1 MFADGSIDQQGLPRL
16 TCDLHLHPSRIGHA
30 SPAKAHVQSSPHQ
43 SRNVDVYNNA
53 ADNRSGALDDS
64 EGDSDLDGLDSY
76 NDEDGDENGPN
87 DDENEG
93 ETGNKGVEG
102 NDEKDEDNY
111 EANSSVHAAPA
122 ELPANRGNSTTL
134 SSALESPSEPDLSS
148 VFEMLAKTCPPTSQ
162 SSSSTILKGRAQG
175 SAARSQGDISFNP
188 SNSPS
193 IAHWLSPS
201 FLLPMPQP
209 KRSHPVSRKPCA
221 LIESS
226 SSSTPDDED
235 GERNENN
242 GKGKRKVSIESV
254 GNCKENLRPTK
265 HRRLIGAAPV
275 VHRHEQF
282 WIPDGNTVLEVGGVL
297 FKLHHSRLVDQSTFF
312 ACLLDEHN
320 VHMDDSVVVEN
331 DGNGT
336 VYHLSNI
343 TSKDFE
349 ALLQLDRNQ
358 M

>member
-1 MFADGSIDQQGLPRL
+1 
-16 TCDLHLHPSRIGHA
+16 
-30 SPAKAHVQSSPHQ
+30 VQSFPYQ
-43 SRNVDVYNNA
+43 SRNVDVHNNSA
-53 ADNRSGALDDS
+53 GNRSGALDDS
-64 EGDSDLDGLDSY
+64 EDDSDLDGLDSY

-134 SSALESPSEPDLSS
+134 SSPLGSPSEPDLSS
-148 VFEMLAKTCPPTSQ
+148 AYEMLAKTCPPASQ
-162 SSSSTILKGRAQG
+162 PSNSTILKGRAQG
-175 SAARSQGDISFNP
+175 SGARSQGDISFNL
-188 SNSPS
+188 SNSPTITHGLS
-193 IAHWLSPS
+193 SSPS
-201 FLLPMPQP
+201 LPMPQP

-226 SSSTPDDED
+226 SSSTPLHLATPDDED
-235 GERNENN
+235 GERNESN
-242 GKGKRKVSIESV
+242 GKRKRKVSIESV
-254 GNCKENLRPTK
+254 GSCKENTSAENLRPTK
-265 HRRLIGAAPV
+265 HQRLIGAAPV